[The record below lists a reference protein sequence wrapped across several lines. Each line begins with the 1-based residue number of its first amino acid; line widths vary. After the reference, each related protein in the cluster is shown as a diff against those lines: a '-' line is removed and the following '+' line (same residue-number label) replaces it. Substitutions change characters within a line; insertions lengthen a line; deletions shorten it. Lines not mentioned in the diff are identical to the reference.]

1 MTRVV
6 SKLPSTGV
14 SIFAEMTRLAQEH
27 QAINLAQGF
36 PDFDCDP
43 ALVEAVARRMR
54 EGHNQYAPMAGVL
67 PLRQALS
74 EKMARLHGHR
84 YDPDT
89 EMTVTSGATEALFS
103 TLAALV
109 HPGDEVLL
117 FQPAYDSY
125 APAVQLAG
133 GTPVFAT
140 LRYPDY
146 RIDWDEVRRLLTA
159 RTRLL
164 LINTPH
170 NPTGTV
176 LGEDDL
182 DALSSVLE
190 GTDAL
195 VVSDEVYEH
204 ITFDGTPHVSLA
216 SRPALAGRSVVI
228 SSFAKTYHTTGWK
241 VGYACAPAAISA
253 EIQRVHQFVTFA
265 VNGAVQLA
273 FSEVVA
279 ADPACDGV
287 GLFYQEK
294 RDRFRD
300 LLTGSGFR
308 VLGGQGTF
316 FQLADY
322 SGLTAEPDA
331 AFALRLVQEHG
342 VAAIPLSPFLHTAA
356 PDPVLRFCFAK
367 RDETLVAAAER
378 LQRVAPRH

>member
-14 SIFAEMTRLAQEH
+14 SIFAEMTRLAQAH
-27 QAINLAQGF
+27 HAINLAQGF

-43 ALVEAVARRMR
+43 ALIDAVSRRMR
-54 EGHNQYAPMAGVL
+54 EGHNQYAPMAGVM
-67 PLRQALS
+67 PLREALS
-74 EKMARLHGHR
+74 DKMARLYGRR
-84 YDPDT
+84 YDPAT
-89 EMTVTSGATEALFS
+89 EITVTSGATEALFS

-133 GTPVFAT
+133 GIPVFAT

-146 RIDWDEVRRLLTA
+146 RIDWDEVTRLMSP
-159 RTRLL
+159 RTRVV

-176 LGEDDL
+176 LSEDDL
-182 DALSSVLE
+182 DALTTVLE
-190 GTDAL
+190 GTNAW
-195 VVSDEVYEH
+195 VVADEVYEH
-204 ITFDGTPHVSLA
+204 ITFDGTRHVSLA
-216 SRPALAGRSVVI
+216 SRPALAERSVVI

-241 VGYACAPAAISA
+241 VGYCCAPAAVTA

-265 VNGAVQLA
+265 VNGAIQLA
-273 FSEVVA
+273 FSEFVA
-279 ADPACDGV
+279 ADPVCDGV
-287 GLFYQEK
+287 ATFYQEK
-294 RDRFRD
+294 RNRFRD
-300 LLTGSGFR
+300 LLAGSGFR
-308 VLGGQGTF
+308 MLQGQGTF

-322 SGLTAEPDA
+322 SALTTEPDA

-342 VAAIPLSPFLHTAA
+342 VAAIPLSSFLYTTAA
-356 PDPVLRFCFAK
+356 DPVLRFCFAK
-367 RDETLVAAAER
+367 QDPTLVAAAER
-378 LQRVAPRH
+378 LHRVAPRH